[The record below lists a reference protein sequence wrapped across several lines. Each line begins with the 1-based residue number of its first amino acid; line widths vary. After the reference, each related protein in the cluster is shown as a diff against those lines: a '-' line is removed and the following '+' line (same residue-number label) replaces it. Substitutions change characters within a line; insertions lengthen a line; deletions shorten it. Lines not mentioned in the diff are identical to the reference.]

1 MPLDPALLSEL
12 KETKAAI
19 DELQVK
25 LKDLVARLQEG
36 GASTQ
41 EITAALRGEGPT

>member
-19 DELQVK
+19 DVLQTR
-25 LKDLVARLQEG
+25 LKDLVSQLQAS

-41 EITAALRGEGPT
+41 EIAAALKG